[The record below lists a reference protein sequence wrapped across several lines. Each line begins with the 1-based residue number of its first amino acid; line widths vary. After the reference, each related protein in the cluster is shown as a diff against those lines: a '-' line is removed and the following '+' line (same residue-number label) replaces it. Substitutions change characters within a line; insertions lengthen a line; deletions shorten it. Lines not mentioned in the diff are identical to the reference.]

1 MQNAGAAGVNY
12 EGCNDANE
20 IAPQVCGGQKTF
32 LNLRVDAG
40 GRLDWH
46 QGFTM
51 DLGIEG
57 KVAMVAA
64 ASQGLGFAIA
74 KALGAEGARVSIAA
88 RKTETI
94 RAAAARIEEQTGA
107 QVMACVADVAS
118 AEAIEAWH
126 RATVERFGGVDMLVT
141 NSGGPPAGM
150 ASGFDDAAW
159 HGAFEL
165 LIMSAV
171 RTVRAVLP
179 SMEARG
185 GGSILML
192 TSSSVKNPI
201 PNLGLSNVLRPS
213 VAALVKTLADELASK
228 HIRVNQ
234 LIPGRIATERLS
246 YLDDANAKRAGIT
259 LEEQRQRSMG
269 AIPLGRY
276 GAPEEFARAAAF
288 LLSPAAGYITGATLQ
303 VDGGAIR
310 SIG

>member
-1 MQNAGAAGVNY
+1 MDALQHRECRRGKEENAEGVY
-12 EGCNDANE
+12 TD
-20 IAPQVCGGQKTF
+20 
-32 LNLRVDAG
+32 
-40 GRLDWH
+40 
-46 QGFTM
+46 TM
-51 DLGIEG
+51 DLGIKG

-74 KALGAEGARVSIAA
+74 KALAAEGAQVSIAA
-88 RKTETI
+88 RKAETI
-94 RAAAARIEEQTGA
+94 RGAAARIAEQTGA
-107 QVMACVADVAS
+107 QVMGSVADVMS
-118 AEAIEAWH
+118 AEAIEGWH
-126 RATVERFGGVDMLVT
+126 RATVERFGGVDLLVT
-141 NSGGPPAGM
+141 NSGGPPAGA

-159 HGAFEL
+159 RHAIEL
-165 LIMSAV
+165 LILSAV
-171 RTVRAVLP
+171 RTVRVVAP

-213 VAALVKTLADELASK
+213 VSALVKTLADELAARK
-228 HIRVNQ
+228 IRVNQ
-234 LIPGRIATERLS
+234 LVPGRIATERLT
-246 YLDDANAKRAGIT
+246 YLDDANAKRAGIS

-276 GAPEEFARAAAF
+276 GDPAEFARAAAF
-288 LLSPAAGYITGATLQ
+288 LLSDAAGYITGATLQ